1 MNEERS
7 LSELVHEL
15 KQQNEK
21 IRFLLGEVVNEYF
34 RRYDEDINST
44 EILMYFGQN
53 RIQAEIAWDYII
65 KNTCDLKD
73 LERFI

>member
-34 RRYDEDINST
+34 RRYYEDINST
-44 EILMYFGQN
+44 EILM
-53 RIQAEIAWDYII
+53 
-65 KNTCDLKD
+65 
-73 LERFI
+73 